1 MAITRSR
8 STRYRPTSTT
18 VNVTVPRPRS
28 SSTRRRPSTTRS
40 STTRTLR
47 EVYTPSRGG
56 DGNTALLVGG
66 AALAAGALY
75 LLWPRAASAA
85 LPPVPGP
92 GQPGGPPGVP
102 GMPGAP
108 GVPGAPGPSVPMNP
122 AFPQDP
128 RGPAGFAG
136 AGTYRITA
144 PSGLNVRPQPN
155 TSQPTITTL
164 PVGTTVEVISGM
176 ANGWVQISTPTPGYL
191 CMSCVDAPGGPWL
204 VREA

>member
-1 MAITRSR
+1 MATIRTR
-8 STRYRPTSTT
+8 STRYRPRSTSTT

-28 SSTRRRPSTTRS
+28 SSGRSRSTTTR
-40 STTRTLR
+40 TRTLR
-47 EVYTPSRGG
+47 EVYTPTTPAPAGA
-56 DGNTALLVGG
+56 ALLVGG

-75 LLWPRAASAA
+75 LFWPRAASAA

-92 GQPGGPPGVP
+92 GQPGGPPL
-102 GMPGAP
+102 
-108 GVPGAPGPSVPMNP
+108 PGPVPATPGFTPTPMNP
-122 AFPQDP
+122 AYPQDP

-144 PSGLNVRPQPN
+144 PSGLNVRPQSN

-164 PVGTTVEVISGM
+164 PVGTTVEVISGL

-191 CMSCVDAPGGPWL
+191 CMSCADAPGGPWL
-204 VREA
+204 VRQS

>member
-18 VNVTVPRPRS
+18 VNVTIPRTRS
-28 SSTRRRPSTTRS
+28 TSARRRIPARAG
-40 STTRTLR
+40 TRTLR

-92 GQPGGPPGVP
+92 GQPGGPPGLP
-102 GMPGAP
+102 GTPGVP

-164 PVGTTVEVISGM
+164 PLGTSVEVVSGL

>member
-1 MAITRSR
+1 MATYRSR
-8 STRYRPTSTT
+8 SNRSRTYRPTSTT
-18 VNVTVPRPRS
+18 VNVTVPRSRS
-28 SSTRRRPSTTRS
+28 SSGRRT

-47 EVYTPSRGG
+47 EVYTPSTRGR
-56 DGNTALLVGG
+56 DSNTPLLIGG

-102 GMPGAP
+102 GMPGT
-108 GVPGAPGPSVPMNP
+108 PGAPGTPGIPGSVPMNP

-128 RGPAGFAG
+128 RGPTGFAG
-136 AGTYRITA
+136 PGTYRITA
-144 PSGLNVRPQPN
+144 PSGLNLRPQPN

-164 PVGTTVEVISGM
+164 PPGTMVEVIAAM
-176 ANGWVQISTPTPGYL
+176 ANGWVQVSTPQPGYL
-191 CMSCVDAPGGPWL
+191 CMSCADAPGGPWL